1 MSNNKRVYLYYYKLR
16 RIETFIATSVKEDY
30 VFIAGIRYSRK
41 SSSAIIFD
49 DKGKLIEYLDNKYEK
64 EIDSMTVSIGLGQQL
79 YTWSYYVLYKSKGS
93 KKYKAY
99 KKLVY
104 LEPEEILKLIEEHE
118 TSN

>member
-64 EIDSMTVSIGLGQQL
+64 EIDDTNH
-79 YTWSYYVLYKSKGS
+79 KHSKIIGS
-93 KKYKAY
+93 KRHTTFGR
-99 KKLVY
+99 
-104 LEPEEILKLIEEHE
+104 ETEE
-118 TSN
+118 TP